1 MVPATAAGVGS
12 CLGATTT
19 LNTASPNCFVKHQ
32 IMFTNSLADLA
43 LYKVAF
49 SELHAVQLVDMDGDG
64 LPDIVTGKDWLACP
78 YSCDDPDSQGTP
90 VVYVFKLVRDANPPE
105 AGKAHFEPHLV
116 NAAVPASGTGDDA
129 GAFPAAW
136 TGGSGV
142 GRQLPSWGSSSTSVS
157 SSNAP
162 SCREQREPADS
173 GSQKLT
179 RRNPLDLERFV
190 SVVVVNVPDALGRDL
205 LRCVR
210 EGREAI
216 ECGHAPLVRRQ
227 PSVGHANSRV
237 DCLG

>member
-1 MVPATAAGVGS
+1 MRRYPRQGRGTTQGLFPRRGQEARESAGS
-12 CLGATTT
+12 
-19 LNTASPNCFVKHQ
+19 FQ
-32 IMFTNSLADLA
+32 
-43 LYKVAF
+43 
-49 SELHAVQLVDMDGDG
+49 
-64 LPDIVTGKDWLACP
+64 
-78 YSCDDPDSQGTP
+78 
-90 VVYVFKLVRDANPPE
+90 
-105 AGKAHFEPHLV
+105 
-116 NAAVPASGTGDDA
+116 A
-129 GAFPAAW
+129 GAL
-136 TGGSGV
+136 
-142 GRQLPSWGSSSTSVS
+142 RLPRSV
-157 SSNAP
+157 AQCA

-237 DCLG
+237 DCLGVHAEWVLCPGRVEHGSHRSEQALDGRTQLRPRCQLDSHPLTPSRPSRARNGRPQRWLAPAPTQRRLRAAIAPI